1 MIIEEI
7 KRALSTFPDLM
18 HMNIEGDGQHFE
30 ITMVSNAFLEKT
42 KLARQRLVYQYLN
55 QMITDGRLH
64 AVVLMTFTP
73 DEWDKNE

>member
-64 AVVLMTFTP
+64 AVILMTFTP

>member
-1 MIIEEI
+1 MIVDEI

-30 ITMVSNAFLEKT
+30 ITMVSNAFFEKT

-64 AVVLMTFTP
+64 AVILMTFTP

>member
-30 ITMVSNAFLEKT
+30 ITMVSSAFLEKT